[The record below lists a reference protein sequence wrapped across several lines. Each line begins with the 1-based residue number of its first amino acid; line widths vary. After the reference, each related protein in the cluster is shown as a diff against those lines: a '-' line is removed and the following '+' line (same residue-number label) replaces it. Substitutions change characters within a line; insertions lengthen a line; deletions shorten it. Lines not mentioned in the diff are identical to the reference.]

1 MAPNSTFTCLF
12 EREHCTA
19 LTAGPEVVEA
29 LHGETARLPCRAD
42 PAADGSEQP
51 VLLQWYRGT
60 RLIYSV
66 DSENVPL
73 VQARH
78 TVHSGAREE
87 RRLHFSVGRRPYRL
101 SLGQVRPDDE
111 DVYFCLVA
119 FASGASINASVHLV
133 VVVPPAKPVIRYVS
147 STGVVDFSGSTV
159 GPFNEGERLVLLCE
173 VLGGWW
179 STHLLWKRHALAIGC
194 NAAPLAELVR

>member
-1 MAPNSTFTCLF
+1 MLLDI
-12 EREHCTA
+12 A

-133 VVVPPAKPVIRYVS
+133 VVGECPLSPDVDRGLLLLSWLSPPDSQSAALMNQLGTPV
-147 STGVVDFSGSTV
+147 G
-159 GPFNEGERLVLLCE
+159 
-173 VLGGWW
+173 
-179 STHLLWKRHALAIGC
+179 
-194 NAAPLAELVR
+194 